1 MSTAHV
7 FGTVDALDEVAGSAE
22 RADVRALNELSL
34 SFVPLD
40 LVTEWSRCSETA
52 DFLARFLAHDYGDLE
67 LAANVLSTVINEL
80 VENAVKFSSNKSAQA
95 RIVVRERSDGVT
107 IVTTNVVTPA
117 QAAAFGAT
125 VTRLVSG
132 DPEAL
137 FAAQLSNPPA
147 TGSAGIGLIMLRKDY
162 GATIGARVR
171 TPDGDGATVV
181 DVEVTIGSREIEQP

>member
-1 MSTAHV
+1 MSTARV
-7 FGTVDALDEVAGSAE
+7 FGTVHAVEEPAGSAD
-22 RADVRALNELSL
+22 RPAAQALNELSL

-52 DFLARFLAHDYGDLE
+52 DFLAQFLAHDYGDRE

-80 VENAVKFSSNKSAQA
+80 VENAAKFSSNKSAPA
-95 RIVVRERSDGVT
+95 RIVVSERSDGVT
-107 IVTTNVVTPA
+107 IVTTNVVAPA
-117 QAAAFGAT
+117 QAAAFGET
-125 VTRLVSG
+125 ITRLVSG

-137 FAAQLSNPPA
+137 FAAQLSHPPA

-171 TPDGDGATVV
+171 TPDGDGATAV
-181 DVEVTIGSREIEQP
+181 DVEVTIGSREIEQR